1 MAQNKVYAFLG
12 PMCSG
17 KTTMVSQ
24 LMTMGIHYI
33 PSVTTRVFEER
44 FASKRRLFRTISK
57 DDYNKEKLIIS
68 NNYQG
73 SMFGFRKDDVLD
85 AYRQRKV
92 SIMIMMDVDG
102 IRQLSK
108 FINQDLVTIFL
119 MINDES
125 FVERLLRLGCSN
137 EEINYYMEYAETNK
151 EFEKWKNADYIVKNT
166 SSPRSALEQILAIM
180 GLVTPVSQSDFDKLT
195 K

>member
-151 EFEKWKNADYIVKNT
+151 EFEKWKHADYIVKNT

>member
-57 DDYNKEKLIIS
+57 DDYNAEKLIIS
-68 NNYQG
+68 NSYQG

-85 AYRQRKV
+85 AYRRRKV

-151 EFEKWKNADYIVKNT
+151 EFEKWKAADYIVKNT

-180 GLVTPVSQSDFDKLT
+180 GLVTPVSQADFDKLT

>member
-44 FASKRRLFRTISK
+44 FAAKRRLFRTISK
-57 DDYNKEKLIIS
+57 NDYNAEKLIIS

-151 EFEKWKNADYIVKNT
+151 EFEKWRSADYIVKNT

-180 GLVTPVSQSDFDKLT
+180 GLVTPVSQADFDKLT

>member
-24 LMTMGIHYI
+24 LITMGIHYI
-33 PSVTTRVFEER
+33 PSVTTRVFEDR

-57 DDYNKEKLIIS
+57 DDYNAEKLIIS
-68 NNYQG
+68 SNYQG

-119 MINDES
+119 MINDEA

-151 EFEKWKNADYIVKNT
+151 EFEKWKAADYIVKNT

-180 GLVTPVSQSDFDKLT
+180 GLVTPVSQSDFDRLT

>member
-44 FASKRRLFRTISK
+44 FAAKRRLFRTISK
-57 DDYNKEKLIIS
+57 NDYNAEKLIIS

-151 EFEKWKNADYIVKNT
+151 EFEKWKAADYIVKNT

>member
-24 LMTMGIHYI
+24 LMSMGIHHI
-33 PSVTTRVFEER
+33 PSITTKVFEDR
-44 FASKRRLFRTISK
+44 FASKRRLFRTVGK

-119 MINDES
+119 MINDEA

-151 EFEKWKNADYIVKNT
+151 EFEKWRVADYIVKNT

-180 GLVTPVSQSDFDKLT
+180 GLVTPVSQADFDKLT